1 MNSRAVLE
9 SRPTRRRLPLLRRE
23 RLVHCLPASD
33 LQLHASSAICITAL
47 LLLLLLL
54 LRALLPAQP
63 VTPGQTLL
71 SLHLFAPHQFG

>member
-47 LLLLLLL
+47 LLL
-54 LRALLPAQP
+54 RALLPAQP

>member
-1 MNSRAVLE
+1 MNSR
-9 SRPTRRRLPLLRRE
+9 TRVQATTQEVASSAQRRLVYFLPD
-23 RLVHCLPASD
+23 CLPASD

-47 LLLLLLL
+47 QL
-54 LRALLPAQP
+54 LRTLLPAQP